1 MKELREVLDE
11 GSTGERKAFIKSF
24 VKEIEITGGDAVMK
38 YTLPL
43 VAKGELGTNSE
54 VLSIVHDGG
63 AAGTRTPCLFNA
75 IEALS
80 QMSYSPT

>member
-43 VAKGELGTNSE
+43 VAKGESGTNSE

-63 AAGTRTPCLFNA
+63 EGGTRTPTPFG
-75 IEALS
+75 
-80 QMSYSPT
+80 T